1 MNIEGDVINPPR
13 TVVLNKPEFDP
24 ETGIVL
30 LSNDVQRT
38 RLKVALEDVPTSS
51 SFRAQQLNALSES
64 VKAAPPDIQ
73 QAVMPFMIDLMD
85 LPRKKDVV
93 EAIRAA
99 QGKADPEAI
108 REQIKQELMYELKER
123 EIALKERIG
132 GAQIE
137 KLIKEAVNTGIT
149 STFAAMQAAEKI
161 AMNPAIA
168 PVGDVVMQQAGW
180 RQPTPE
186 GQDPNIPAP
195 AQAMPVD
202 DPGGLPGDTS
212 PTTPDVPT
220 SADIGANEGIETL
233 RTD

>member
-1 MNIEGDVINPPR
+1 MI
-13 TVVLNKPEFDP
+13 LL
-24 ETGIVL
+24 L
-30 LSNDVQRT
+30 LSYFLLGFGV
-38 RLKVALEDVPTSS
+38 S
-51 SFRAQQLNALSES
+51 
-64 VKAAPPDIQ
+64 AAPGPI
-73 QAVMPFMIDLMD
+73 VFETV
-85 LPRKKDVV
+85 R
-93 EAIRAA
+93 
-99 QGKADPEAI
+99 
-108 REQIKQELMYELKER
+108 
-123 EIALKERIG
+123 RIG